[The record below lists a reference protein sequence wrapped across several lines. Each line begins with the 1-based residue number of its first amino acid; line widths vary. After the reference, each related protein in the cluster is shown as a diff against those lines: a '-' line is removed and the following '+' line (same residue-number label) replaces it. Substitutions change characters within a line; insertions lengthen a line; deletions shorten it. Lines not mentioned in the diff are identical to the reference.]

1 MVHLFYGRIIAMDK
15 FLPHNDE
22 LGLLI
27 QRQASELYQQLVK
40 LDASELG
47 LPDHCLYYYNASH
60 SKRLFF
66 SIETSAHLLYRSV
79 KITGKQL
86 PDLVIMDYGAG
97 VGTLYLLAKLIGFK
111 KVIYNDH
118 LDDWRLS
125 AQLIAEA
132 IGIKIDAYVV
142 GDIKDCLD
150 RLDEMNAQCDIVTSR
165 NVIEHIYKLDVFYKA
180 IHERQ
185 PKAIVFSSTTANKN
199 NPASVLKHSLWHKKW
214 EKVYRGKREVIIE
227 RQAPGLLPEKKHAL
241 AFATRGLAVDDLH
254 EAIEK
259 YRMNHSLPDP
269 KVHGS
274 NTCDPENG
282 VWAEHLL
289 GSKEYRKLINEQF
302 FTVSFAPGF
311 WDTHYS
317 KAYMNV
323 IGKLLNKIIAGGG
336 SAALKTA
343 PFIYVIA
350 VPK

>member
-1 MVHLFYGRIIAMDK
+1 MDK
-15 FLPHNDE
+15 FLPHSDE
-22 LGLLI
+22 LGELI
-27 QRQASELYQQLVK
+27 QQHASGLYQQLVN
-40 LDASELG
+40 LDATQLG

-60 SKRLFF
+60 SRRLFF
-66 SIETSAHLLYRSV
+66 SIETSAHLLYRSI
-79 KITGKQL
+79 KITGRSPQ
-86 PDLVIMDYGAG
+86 DLVIMDYGAG

-132 IGIKIDAYVV
+132 IGITIDEYIV
-142 GDIKDCLD
+142 GDIDDCLNK
-150 RLDEMNAQCDIVTSR
+150 LDKINVQCDIITSR
-165 NVIEHIYKLDVFYKA
+165 NVVEHIYKLDVFYKA

-185 PKAIVFSSTTANKN
+185 PRAIIFSSTTANKN
-199 NPASVLKHSLWHKKW
+199 NPASVLKHRLWHRKW
-214 EKVYRGKREVIIE
+214 EKVYRGKREVIID
-227 RQAPGLLPEKKHAL
+227 RQSPGLLPDKKHAL
-241 AFATRGLAVDDLH
+241 AYATQGLAMSDLH

-259 YRMNHSLPDP
+259 YRMNHSLPDHHI
-269 KVHGS
+269 HGS
-274 NTCDPENG
+274 NTCDPDNG

-289 GSKEYRKLINEQF
+289 SSEEYRKLINEKY

-317 KAYMNV
+317 KSYMNI
-323 IGKLLNKIIAGGG
+323 IGRMMNRIIAGGG
-336 SAALKTA
+336 SMAMKTA